1 MIQKDI
7 RIEDWAG
14 NVLFEGSHNDTE
26 VLRIMQLN
34 DAPNDDIFVYW
45 VDETE
50 TENVYECIDF

>member
-1 MIQKDI
+1 MDKDI